1 MTRLDSWIVTVDCLI
16 LIATSEPSCMI
27 NKCDVKYAVGIGE
40 QRITDD
46 FRN

>member
-1 MTRLDSWIVTVDCLI
+1 
-16 LIATSEPSCMI
+16 MI